1 MALKET
7 LLTKSL
13 TSHALDEDELVQLV
27 NQSVTNLDDSSS
39 LPTAGVEYLGQSY
52 IIKGVHYVCELVE
65 TVPTWVTYN
74 SDGTQL
80 SYADMSD
87 KPTLDGIT
95 INGVLTKSSLGI
107 APNSSERTETTLTP
121 SGKYLLLDDDEK
133 IDFDDIDS
141 ILYANYGISTL
152 PKYETYNNP
161 LLTSDGTNVKW
172 EITHTCKSSQP
183 IVQLYDS
190 NGIMKTKSDI
200 ATLAI
205 QHGASK
211 TLSIAWDSASNVAAN
226 TYYVVLIG

>member
-13 TSHALDEDELVQLV
+13 TSHALDEDELIQLV

-87 KPTLDGIT
+87 KPTIDGIT
-95 INGVLTKSSLGI
+95 INGVLTKSALGI
-107 APNSSERTETTLTP
+107 APDSSERTETVGSP

-133 IDFDDIDS
+133 IDFDDIKN

-161 LLTSDGTNVKW
+161 LLTSNGTSVTW
-172 EITHTCKSSQP
+172 TFTHTCKTSKPMIQIYKGDGTLQDYNSM
-183 IVQLYDS
+183 S
-190 NGIMKTKSDI
+190 NLLVKQNTGNVVI
-200 ATLAI
+200 I
-205 QHGASK
+205 QWNSV
-211 TLSIAWDSASNVAAN
+211 TNVAAN
-226 TYYVVLIG
+226 DYYVVLIG